1 MKKEELD
8 QLKSYLEGNSNFIG
22 LGYKFAKNM
31 IINDVIEEKRRDMQH
46 RYNFSSYKD
55 AIINGILKH
64 ELEKSPLEEGKG
76 EESEPEN
83 EVKIKYPEAERG
95 CCEETGK
102 DGE

>member
-22 LGYKFAKNM
+22 LGYEFAKNM

-46 RYNFSSYKD
+46 RYDFSSYKD

-64 ELEKSPLEEGKG
+64 ELEKSPLEKVEDKG
-76 EESEPEN
+76 ETHQPSE
-83 EVKIKYPEAERG
+83 EATRG